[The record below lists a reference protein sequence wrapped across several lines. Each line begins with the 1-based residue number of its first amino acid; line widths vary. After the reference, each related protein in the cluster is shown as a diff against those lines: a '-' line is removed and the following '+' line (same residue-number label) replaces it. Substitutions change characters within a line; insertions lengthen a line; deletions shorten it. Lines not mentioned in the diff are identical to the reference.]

1 MSRSRISLLALLTVL
16 VAGCAGA
23 SRPAAAPVATALTT
37 AAAERHDALLQA
49 TLDSLVAEF
58 GGEAGVYVRH
68 LASGRSASVRAD
80 ELFPTASMVKVMIL
94 VGLFDAADRG
104 RVALHEP
111 LTYHPWLQRSDGD
124 VVASFRYGERITPQ
138 KLAFLMLSLSDNA
151 ASVWLQAVVNTHE
164 INRWME
170 ANGFEHSRVNSRTPG
185 REAAFRQWGWGQTTP
200 REIAEL
206 MVRIRE
212 GRAVSAAASERM
224 YRLLVGSYWHDD
236 GLASLPPHVQVASK
250 GGWLSQSRSE
260 VMLVSSPGGDYA
272 LAVITRNQQDRG
284 SACDNP
290 GNVLIRRVSEAAYR
304 HFNPGDD
311 WRPAE
316 GLERFRAGGK

>member
-1 MSRSRISLLALLTVL
+1 MRPHALRLLLAL
-16 VAGCAGA
+16 VAASCAPA
-23 SRPAAAPVATALTT
+23 PPPPAAAPAPATALQPP
-37 AAAERHDALLQA
+37 AERRDAALQA
-49 TLDSLVAEF
+49 TIEALVADF

-68 LASGRSASVRAD
+68 LPSGRSASVRAD

-94 VGLFDAADRG
+94 VGLFDAAEQG

-111 LTYHPWLQRSDGD
+111 LVYHPWLQRSDGD

-164 INRWME
+164 INRWLE
-170 ANGFEHSRVNSRTPG
+170 ANGFEHSRLNSRTPG
-185 REAAFRQWGWGQTTP
+185 REAEFRQWGWGQTTP

-212 GRAVSAAASERM
+212 GRAVSPAASERM

-236 GLASLPPHVQVASK
+236 ALASVPPYVQVASK
-250 GGWLSQSRSE
+250 QGWLSRSRSE
-260 VMLVSSPGGDYA
+260 VMLVNSPGGDYA
-272 LAVITRNQQDRG
+272 LSVITRNQQDTS
-284 SACDNP
+284 SAHDNP
-290 GNVLIRRVSEAAYR
+290 GNVLIRRVSAAVYR
-304 HFNPGDD
+304 HFNPHDP

-316 GLERFRAGGK
+316 GLERFRADGK